1 MTNFREI
8 LRLSSLG
15 INKSQIA
22 NNLGCSRPTVISAL
36 QKAQEIGLTFSK
48 AAEMSDHELYS
59 KLTPGEKM
67 KPVYKMPDYEYIHKE
82 MAKSGVTLSLL
93 WVEYCEACR
102 GSGEIPY
109 QSTQF
114 NKYYSDYVKK
124 TNATKHIIRKP
135 GELMEVDWAGQ
146 TTGIIDTDTGEIIPA
161 SIFVA
166 ALPYSGY
173 AYVEAFLPNLS
184 LPR

>member
-1 MTNFREI
+1 
-8 LRLSSLG
+8 
-15 INKSQIA
+15 
-22 NNLGCSRPTVISAL
+22 
-36 QKAQEIGLTFSK
+36 
-48 AAEMSDHELYS
+48 
-59 KLTPGEKM
+59 
-67 KPVYKMPDYEYIHKE
+67 
-82 MAKSGVTLSLL
+82 
-93 WVEYCEACR
+93 VEYCEACR

-173 AYVEAFLPNLS
+173 AYVEAFLSQNQECWIS
-184 LPR
+184 AHVNAG